1 MPEIVPLCRLAGATS
16 RGMTKTSSTTT
27 MSGATKVP
35 QTVAFFCPICCWPRS
50 RMPPSGRGTCRQLYR
65 FDFLMAYR
73 KHKKLQPLVGDVAE
87 ADNLTI
93 MSTCKDIPER
103 ESK

>member
-1 MPEIVPLCRLAGATS
+1 
-16 RGMTKTSSTTT
+16 
-27 MSGATKVP
+27 
-35 QTVAFFCPICCWPRS
+35 
-50 RMPPSGRGTCRQLYR
+50 MPPSGRGTCRQLYR

-73 KHKKLQPLVGDVAE
+73 EHKKLQPLVGEVTE

-93 MSTCKDIPER
+93 MSKCKDRLES